1 MARSQRPSGDPSV
14 GGLLGRQH
22 PVYLVDAGRGGGP
35 LLDTRRQCGDDP
47 HGVRN
52 ADSRRLKTATTAH
65 DEDEISR
72 SSCSPT
78 APTLPIRTRRRN
90 RRHRLGSKSLI
101 EAARTLH
108 AHRITAR
115 QRRATLGFGPS
126 RAPHNPVAVE
136 FRRPMVAAG
145 ISCGPTGVA
154 GRHSAPVTGRAR
166 LIGVAHHTLRGRST
180 ARIRSGDVGGEQ
192 PEGQSN

>member
-22 PVYLVDAGRGGGP
+22 PVHLVDAGRGGGP

-115 QRRATLGFGPS
+115 QRRATLGFGPT
-126 RAPHNPVAVE
+126 RALDNTDPSTSV
-136 FRRPMVAAG
+136 
-145 ISCGPTGVA
+145 
-154 GRHSAPVTGRAR
+154 
-166 LIGVAHHTLRGRST
+166 GRSRWSRYELT
-180 ARIRSGDVGGEQ
+180 DRPVEPPHHAGTRAAARWGLLSEVCA
-192 PEGQSN
+192 